1 MRKNVISFTLLLAAF
16 TVCSC
21 SESTVVNNDYTLF
34 VNPFIGTDFTGNTY
48 PGATVPFGMVQL
60 SPDNGYPGWNRIS
73 GYYYPDSTIAGF
85 SHTHLTGTGAGD
97 LYDIMFMPVTN
108 PYKEMKDSILG
119 IYSLFSHDD
128 EEATAGYYR
137 VRLKDYDIDVEL
149 TATERCG
156 IQRYTFPKSSA
167 SVFLNLNKA
176 MNWDATVDTRIEVID
191 SVTLCGY
198 RMSTGWAADQRVYF
212 YTRLSRP
219 FDCITID
226 SIPVKNGD
234 NEGLGCIARLDYDM
248 EEGGQ
253 IVIRTALSGTSVD
266 GAKTN
271 FEAEAGSEDFDMYV
285 ARAKEMWN
293 KELSKIEITCD
304 DNDLKT
310 CFYTAL
316 YHTMTAPTISSDVDG
331 KYWGVDKKIHKADNV
346 TYGTFSLWDTYRT
359 EHPLLTY
366 MHPERVNDMVKSFL
380 NHYDQ
385 FGRLPVWNFYGNET
399 DMMIGYHSVPVIVE
413 AYLKG
418 IGDFNAEH
426 ALEACV
432 KTANMDSYRGIGFY
446 KEHGYVPAYSDPAKW
461 EGWSLSKTM
470 EYAYDDW
477 CIAVFAEK
485 LGHKNIA
492 DEFYRRAR
500 NYRNVYN
507 PATTFMQ
514 PRDENGKFVEPFNPD
529 DYTEDICESNAWHYF
544 WNVQHDIPGLI
555 ELAGG
560 KERFTAKLDSM
571 FTYTP
576 SSNEELPIFSTGMIG
591 QYAHGNEPSHHVAY
605 LYNYVGEPYKA
616 QKYLSEI
623 MHELYHNAPHG
634 LCGNED
640 CGQMSAWYV
649 MSAMGIYP
657 VNPVSLKYDLGTPL
671 FHKVVMHLENGKD
684 FTVVANNLS
693 RDNIYVQAVKF
704 DGKPYDKLYITN
716 DMIMGGGTLTFEM
729 GNKPVIK

>member
-1 MRKNVISFTLLLAAF
+1 MKMKFG
-16 TVCSC
+16 
-21 SESTVVNNDYTLF
+21 YLF
-34 VNPFIGTDFTGNTY
+34 VALSVGFSVGCATQPQQDFAEYVNPFIGTDFTGNTY

-108 PYKEMKDSILG
+108 PYVEEKDSILG
-119 IYSLFSHDD
+119 IYSKFSHSD
-128 EEATAGYYR
+128 ETAAAGYYS
-137 VRLKDYDIDVEL
+137 VLLKDYNIKVEL

-156 IQRYTFPKSSA
+156 VQQYTFPESSA
-167 SVFLNLNKA
+167 SVFLNLRKA
-176 MNWDATVDTRIEVID
+176 MNWDATVDTRIEVVD
-191 SVTLCGY
+191 SVTLQGY

-212 YTRLSRP
+212 YTKLSRP
-219 FDCITID
+219 FD
-226 SIPVKNGD
+226 SIVMDTAAVIRDGKRTGTSY
-234 NEGLGCIARLDYDM
+234 IARLDYKMKDGEKLM
-248 EEGGQ
+248 
-253 IVIRTALSGTSVD
+253 VRTALSGTGVE
-266 GAKTN
+266 GAKLN
-271 FEAEAGSEDFDMYV
+271 FEAEAEGTDFNKYV
-285 ARAKEMWN
+285 ADARAMWN
-293 KELSKIEITCD
+293 RELSKIEITT
-304 DNDLKT
+304 NDIDAKT
-310 CFYTAL
+310 NFYTAL
-316 YHTMTAPTISSDVDG
+316 YHTMTAPTISSDIDG
-331 KYWGVDKKIHKADNV
+331 SYWGMDKKVHKADNV

-366 MHPERVNDMVKSFL
+366 MHPARVNDMVKSFL

-418 IGDFNAEH
+418 IGNFDAEH

-432 KTANMDSYRGIGFY
+432 TTANIDSYRDLGFY
-446 KEHGYVPAYSDPAKW
+446 KENGYVPAYSDPAKW
-461 EGWSLSKTM
+461 QGWSLSKTM

-485 LGHKNIA
+485 LGKQDIA
-492 DEFYRRAR
+492 EEFYKRAQ

-514 PRDENGKFVEPFNPD
+514 PKNEKGEFVTPFNPD
-529 DYTEDICESNAWHYF
+529 EYTEDICESNAWHYF
-544 WNVQHDIPGLI
+544 WNVQHDVDGLI
-555 ELAGG
+555 ELVG
-560 KERFTAKLDSM
+560 KDRFAAKLDSM
-571 FTYTP
+571 FTYVP
-576 SSNEELPIFSTGMIG
+576 ASDEELPIFSTGMIG

-605 LYNYVGEPYKA
+605 LFNYIGQPEKA
-616 QKYLSEI
+616 QKYLAQI
-623 MHELYHNAPHG
+623 MHELYRNAPHG

-671 FHKVVMHLENGKD
+671 FPKAVMHLDNGKS
-684 FTVVANNLS
+684 FTVIANNLS
-693 RDNIYVQAVKF
+693 KENCIVKSVKVN
-704 DGKPYDKLYITN
+704 GQPYDKLYITH
-716 DMIMGGGTLTFEM
+716 DMIMQGCTLEFEM
-729 GNKPVIK
+729 GK